1 MIGRICEEIR
11 ESEELLGQAMNT
23 KESAM
28 HVCDEIEAKQKEHRG
43 TERSH
48 EDDRMEKYVDALETI
63 QMNLQKV
70 TSLQKELQGLVC
82 KAEDAD
88 NYNRITKAI
97 H

>member
-1 MIGRICEEIR
+1 M
-11 ESEELLGQAMNT
+11 LGQTLKT

-28 HVCDEIEAKQKEHRG
+28 HVCDEIEAKQQEKRG
-43 TERSH
+43 TERSN

-70 TSLQKELQGLVC
+70 TSLQKELQELVG
-82 KAEDAD
+82 KADDAD
-88 NYNRITKAI
+88 NYRRITKAI